1 MDAYDL
7 LETPEQAVR
16 RARDFWGDPPLTAEG
31 LNALTT
37 FAATCLPTV
46 IADWERGRLRALRQ
60 NALRH
65 LLATS
70 PDLQTS

>member
-1 MDAYDL
+1 M
-7 LETPEQAVR
+7 
-16 RARDFWGDPPLTAEG
+16 
-31 LNALTT
+31 TT

-46 IADWERGRLRALRQ
+46 MANWQQHSYRAIRQ

-65 LLATS
+65 LIAAA